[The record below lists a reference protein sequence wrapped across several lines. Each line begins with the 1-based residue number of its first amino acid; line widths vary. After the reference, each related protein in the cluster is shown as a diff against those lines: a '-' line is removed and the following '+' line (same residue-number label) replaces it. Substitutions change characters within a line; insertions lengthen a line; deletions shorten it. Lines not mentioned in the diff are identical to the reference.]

1 MSTHHV
7 DAVWRTATHL
17 LVRLG
22 LGHFVVLDATGAI
35 VERYD
40 SGSDSVGLYYT
51 SYYVV
56 GDQLLTTFSIPEASD
71 TGEYDPS
78 VVLDGLVP
86 AADADTRRF
95 VEAALGDADR
105 VERA

>member
-1 MSTHHV
+1 MSTRPV

-17 LVRLG
+17 LVRLE
-22 LGHFVVLDATGAI
+22 LGHFVLLDPAGAI

-78 VVLDGLVP
+78 VVLEGLAL

-105 VERA
+105 GELA